1 MNDAKERVQ
10 VELDNLVQNI
20 TKLMAFTFTEKYTKL
35 SKRMQEL
42 LKDQLFTMMSYAQ
55 CLRDRLNIWDM
66 TNEEIDKMYT
76 IQ

>member
-1 MNDAKERVQ
+1 MNDAKERVK

-20 TKLMAFTFTEKYTKL
+20 TKLTAFTFTDKFTEL
-35 SKRMQEL
+35 SERMQQL
-42 LKDQLFTMMSYAQ
+42 MKDQLFAMLNYAQ

>member
-1 MNDAKERVQ
+1 MNDAKERVK

-20 TKLMAFTFTEKYTKL
+20 TKLTAFTFTDNFTKL
-35 SKRMQEL
+35 SNRMQQL
-42 LKDQLFTMMSYAQ
+42 MKDQLFAMLNYAQ